1 MKRTNV
7 FSCLIAL
14 LLIFCLNG
22 VGKAQGQSKPGKD
35 PKDGLKMKKADLYR
49 PMGTATLPP
58 DSTKLKKEKNAANT
72 PDVTN
77 SPAGENSS
85 SADKKKTLSTSGNK
99 Q

>member
-1 MKRTNV
+1 MKLTNV
-7 FSCLIAL
+7 FSCMTAL

-22 VGKAQGQSKPGKD
+22 VSKAQSKPGKD
-35 PKDGLKMKKADLYR
+35 PKDGPKMKKADLYR
-49 PMGTATLPP
+49 PMGAATLPP